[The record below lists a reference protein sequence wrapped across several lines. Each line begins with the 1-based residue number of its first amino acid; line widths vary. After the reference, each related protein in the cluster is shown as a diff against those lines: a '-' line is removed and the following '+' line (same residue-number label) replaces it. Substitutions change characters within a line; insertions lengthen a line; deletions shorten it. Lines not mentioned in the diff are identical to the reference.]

1 MSDTVGRVPRVH
13 SGGTVDDF
21 FDRLEKEASSLVTW
35 YGELYFELHRGV
47 YTTQANTKLNNR
59 KSEFLL
65 RDIELLATIA
75 SIQESSYQ
83 YPKRELDTMWEGV
96 LLCQF
101 HDCLPGSA
109 IKMCYDDSDRVSVLV
124 HGGAPK
130 IPNCL
135 NRCTPI
141 STRSDT
147 AFYREPARLS
157 VSKILQPVQTAAPKM
172 LWL

>member
-1 MSDTVGRVPRVH
+1 MANTVGQVPRVH

-21 FDRLEKEASSLVTW
+21 FDNLEKKASSLVTW

-47 YTTQANTKLNNR
+47 YTTQASQKSNNR

-75 SIQESSYQ
+75 SIQDSSYR
-83 YPKRELDTMWEGV
+83 YPKKELDDMWEGV

-109 IKMCYDDSDRVSVLV
+109 IKMCYDDSNEVSLLMEINVLKGSNHV
-124 HGGAPK
+124 AD
-130 IPNCL
+130 ICQCL
-135 NRCTPI
+135 
-141 STRSDT
+141 SD
-147 AFYREPARLS
+147 
-157 VSKILQPVQTAAPKM
+157 
-172 LWL
+172 WL

>member
-1 MSDTVGRVPRVH
+1 MADTVGQVPRVH

-21 FDRLEKEASSLVTW
+21 FDRLEEKASCLVTW

-47 YTTQANTKLNNR
+47 YTTQANTKLKNR

-75 SIQESSYQ
+75 SIQDSSYQ
-83 YPKRELDTMWEGV
+83 YPKKELDEMWEGV

-109 IKMCYDDSDRVSVLV
+109 IKMCYDDSNQVSVLG
-124 HGGAPK
+124 HKRIPK
-130 IPNCL
+130 RSNFL
-135 NRCTPI
+135 RRFTLMFTKSDMSYFRK
-141 STRSDT
+141 ST
-147 AFYREPARLS
+147 
-157 VSKILQPVQTAAPKM
+157 
-172 LWL
+172 